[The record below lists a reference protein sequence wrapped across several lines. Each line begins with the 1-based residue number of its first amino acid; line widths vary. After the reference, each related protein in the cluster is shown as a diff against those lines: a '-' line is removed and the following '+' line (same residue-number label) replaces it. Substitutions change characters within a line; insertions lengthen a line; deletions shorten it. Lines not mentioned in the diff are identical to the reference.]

1 MHLTNEDYSVTKS
14 AAMWPIYMVEKTNI
28 MVFLSKLYVLNLEN
42 SSWTMPTVVENG
54 QDPGPLY
61 GHAAAIVDSMLTW
74 YGGCCFHGEAREDL
88 YALDLNSLTWKRP
101 LFDQGVTPGKRY
113 YSTHLRFG

>member
-1 MHLTNEDYSVTKS
+1 MKITATINSI
-14 AAMWPIYMVEKTNI
+14 AMWLFIWWKNEHNGV
-28 MVFLSKLYVLNLEN
+28 LSKLYVLNLEN

-61 GHAAAIVDSMLTW
+61 GHAAAIYKDSMLI

-88 YALDLNSLTWKRP
+88 YALDLN
-101 LFDQGVTPGKRY
+101 F
-113 YSTHLRFG
+113 HLEKAFI